1 MKFREILHKSK
12 TSWRGFSSSSQT
24 SSGIKIPKNNT
35 SYKGMDVSPLPFA
48 ENLLTE
54 QQLLYISEY
63 YLALR

>member
-1 MKFREILHKSK
+1 MKFSEILQKANVSWKNSTSTKTLSLEEQARERSK
-12 TSWRGFSSSSQT
+12 NEGLDSSR
-24 SSGIKIPKNNT
+24 
-35 SYKGMDVSPLPFA
+35 PFA